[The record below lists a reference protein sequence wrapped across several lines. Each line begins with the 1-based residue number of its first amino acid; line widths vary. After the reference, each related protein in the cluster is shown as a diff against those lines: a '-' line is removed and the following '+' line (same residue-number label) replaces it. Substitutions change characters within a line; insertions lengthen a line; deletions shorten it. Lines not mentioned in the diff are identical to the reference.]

1 LNVTFESVELL
12 KEILNS
18 FFIKVDFLDSS
29 MGNGFSLPIAPNT
42 SQAAPTIKGL
52 VSSSN
57 VTK

>member
-1 LNVTFESVELL
+1 M
-12 KEILNS
+12 LNS
-18 FFIKVDFLDSS
+18 FFTRDDFLDSS
-29 MGNGFSLPIAPNT
+29 MGNGYSLPIAPIT